1 VCNTSL
7 IGNKAGNQKENHM
20 PHVSGPKHHNVV
32 KSRQSA
38 IEILKAVRA
47 ADGEATVEMLQGA
60 GFSRFQVKQLLNK
73 QQIRVSGKVPTGKR
87 GRPKQMLT
95 LASKGSKRLATK

>member
-1 VCNTSL
+1 
-7 IGNKAGNQKENHM
+7 M

-32 KSRQSA
+32 KSRETA
-38 IEILKAVRA
+38 IEILKAVKA
-47 ADGEATVEMLQGA
+47 AEGQATVELLQEA

-73 QQIRVSGKVPTGKR
+73 QQIRVSGKIQTGQR